1 MPRTRNAEKLRR
13 GAAAVETE
21 QANAL
26 VAASQIVLG
35 AYTRISDDQEDQ
47 ATGDRGAGVSRQFEA
62 VEQLCRALSGRAP
75 VWTIKGPAYEDN
87 DVSAFKDVL
96 RPAFERLLSDL
107 ADGAIDG
114 IVVYDLDRLARRPK
128 DLERVIDIYDQAA
141 RDGRTL
147 YFRTVHD
154 AIDLASPDGITLA
167 RVMVAFANKA
177 SRDTGRRVAAKH
189 RATALTGRPV
199 SGTRPFGW
207 DWTRAEVRLTDGRVL
222 PPVTRPN
229 SKGNQVVNEAE
240 ATEIRRAVDDLLLGC
255 SINSVVRD
263 LNERQIRTSKGNP
276 WNAATLKQLL
286 LSPRLVGYRVH
297 RAEILIDPKT
307 KEFVKGQWDPILSL
321 EQWSS
326 LEDML
331 LGNEGLA
338 AERRSEAHRE
348 YFLSGLLRC
357 SECSGPLHGNARNE
371 THFYYACK
379 ARGGG
384 ANGNGGCG
392 KISVSGVAVDDLI
405 SDLLQARM
413 RVTVAESAD
422 DTDRD
427 WAGTAKLESVKSKI
441 KADLEAFAEAS
452 GELAQ
457 QLLAQVSDLQ
467 EEADRLRLERNSWVR
482 EQGRRRRR
490 LSVGPEL
497 WAEMSVSDRR
507 SYARA
512 ELEAI
517 YVRRATARGN
527 RFDPGR
533 LVPIWRRHAPGAA

>member
-1 MPRTRNAEKLRR
+1 MARTRNAAKLRR
-13 GAAAVETE
+13 GAAVVEAERASALAAVSE
-21 QANAL
+21 
-26 VAASQIVLG
+26 IVLG
-35 AYTRISDDQEDQ
+35 AYTRISDDQEDE

-62 VEQLCRALSGRAP
+62 VEQLCLALSGRTP
-75 VWTIKGPAYEDN
+75 VWTIKDPVYEDN

-107 ADGAIDG
+107 ADGTIDG

-128 DLERVIDIYDQAA
+128 DLERVIEIYDHAA

-207 DWTRAEVRLTDGRVL
+207 DWTRAEVTLADGRVL
-222 PPVTRPN
+222 PSVTRAN
-229 SKGNQVVNEAE
+229 SKGNQVVNAAE
-240 ATEIRRAVDDLLLGC
+240 AAEIRRCADDLLLGC

-263 LNERQIRTSKGNP
+263 LNERQIRTSRGNP

-286 LSPRLVGYRVH
+286 LSPRLAGYRVH
-297 RAEILIDPKT
+297 QGEILIDPKT
-307 KEFVKGQWDPILSL
+307 KDFVKGQWDPILSL
-321 EQWSS
+321 EKWSA
-326 LEDML
+326 LEDLL
-331 LGNEGLA
+331 LGDEHLA

-371 THFYYACK
+371 MHFYYACK

-384 ANGNGGCG
+384 ANGKGGCG
-392 KISVSGVAVDDLI
+392 KISVSGVAVDELI

-413 RVTVAESAD
+413 RTTVAENPD
-422 DTDRD
+422 DTD
-427 WAGTAKLESVKSKI
+427 WTGTANLESVKSKI
-441 KADLEAFAEAS
+441 KTTLEAFSQAE
-452 GELAQ
+452 GEVAQ
-457 QLLAQVSDLQ
+457 QLIAQVRDLQ
-467 EEADRLRLERNSWVR
+467 EEADRLRLERNTWVR
-482 EQGRRRRR
+482 EQGRKRRH

-497 WAEMSVSDRR
+497 WAELSVADRR
-507 SYARA
+507 TYARA

-517 YVRRATARGN
+517 YVRRATTRGN

-533 LVPIWRRHAPGAA
+533 LVPIWRRHAPEVA